1 MMVEKDKKVLCNKEM
16 NKFIMNNFYKN
27 NNNKIKTVEEKIDEL
42 NIKENNK
49 NKSENE
55 KLDIISILLS
65 LINFTD

>member
-1 MMVEKDKKVLCNKEM
+1 MVEKDKKVLCNKEM